1 MIDKAFDI
9 NSLIGYKENNQLE
22 AKKATGG
29 LPHSMWETYSSFANT
44 DGGVIL
50 LGVEEK
56 KDGSLIPVGVDN
68 PEQMVKDI
76 WNTVNN
82 QQKVSVNLLMDK
94 NVTVE
99 SVDGKEIVMVK
110 VPRAERFV
118 RPVYLNQNPESG
130 SYRRNGEGDYHC
142 TKEEV
147 SAMFRDASRVS
158 QDQKVLTNKNMSAFC
173 MDTVHSY
180 RNLYNS
186 VHPSHVWRD
195 LDDETFLLKI
205 GAVGYDENLKGLH
218 PTVAGLLMFGYEYEM
233 LQEFPQYFLDY
244 QEHKDPSI
252 RWTDRLVSNN
262 GEWSGNLFDFFFS
275 VSNKLTADLPRP
287 IKLDGIIRVDD
298 TFLHQA
304 VREALLNTLV
314 NADYYGRRGVVI
326 TKSLDGFTFSNPG
339 DFRIPVKE
347 AIGGG
352 ISDPR
357 NSVIFKMFVMVN
369 LGERAG
375 SGLPTIYKGWEEA
388 YGEAPTLTDSH
399 NPDRVKLILHCENI
413 AQAKFSIDDKPTD
426 NRHIVG
432 DKSAINTEIGD
443 KSAINDEIVAEP
455 TDNRQITGD
464 KSAINTETG
473 DKSAIKA
480 ESQDKKVMIM
490 GYLSTVRTARSSEI
504 ANFIGL
510 GISRTKDYL
519 GELAREGKIVIHGAN
534 KNRTYSLMY

>member
-44 DGGVIL
+44 DVGVIL

-287 IKLDGIIRVDD
+287 FKLDGIIRVDD

-314 NADYYGRRGVVI
+314 NADY
-326 TKSLDGFTFSNPG
+326 
-339 DFRIPVKE
+339 
-347 AIGGG
+347 
-352 ISDPR
+352 
-357 NSVIFKMFVMVN
+357 
-369 LGERAG
+369 
-375 SGLPTIYKGWEEA
+375 
-388 YGEAPTLTDSH
+388 
-399 NPDRVKLILHCENI
+399 
-413 AQAKFSIDDKPTD
+413 
-426 NRHIVG
+426 
-432 DKSAINTEIGD
+432 
-443 KSAINDEIVAEP
+443 
-455 TDNRQITGD
+455 
-464 KSAINTETG
+464 
-473 DKSAIKA
+473 
-480 ESQDKKVMIM
+480 
-490 GYLSTVRTARSSEI
+490 
-504 ANFIGL
+504 
-510 GISRTKDYL
+510 
-519 GELAREGKIVIHGAN
+519 
-534 KNRTYSLMY
+534 